1 MEFMDG
7 LEGLEAIMS
16 MDEQEE
22 DTLAL
27 LRRQKRS
34 LLDIKAD
41 LNAKDVLIL
50 SLKGRVNELS
60 GCQEQVLELSSTVKG
75 LQNVET
81 ENVRLKADMAH
92 KVDQLAASHSECA
105 HLQAQLS
112 AATRRSKDLQ
122 SLVTT
127 LQ

>member
-34 LLDIKAD
+34 LLDIKA
-41 LNAKDVLIL
+41 
-50 SLKGRVNELS
+50 
-60 GCQEQVLELSSTVKG
+60 
-75 LQNVET
+75 
-81 ENVRLKADMAH
+81 
-92 KVDQLAASHSECA
+92 
-105 HLQAQLS
+105 
-112 AATRRSKDLQ
+112 
-122 SLVTT
+122 
-127 LQ
+127 